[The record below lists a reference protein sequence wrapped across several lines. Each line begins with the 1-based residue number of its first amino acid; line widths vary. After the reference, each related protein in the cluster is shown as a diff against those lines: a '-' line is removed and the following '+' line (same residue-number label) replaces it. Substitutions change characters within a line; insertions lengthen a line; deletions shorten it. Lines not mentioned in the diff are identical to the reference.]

1 MCDFL
6 SWDVSN
12 APVYIG
18 QGYPAS
24 HLLPISAAGFS
35 GSKHGGRPPLFDD
48 LPIAV
53 QPVPLLHAVELV
65 AYKVRAVLEMVRDTI
80 HKRMQID
87 PHTCMQ
93 TCTGRQE
100 GWRVGGWRALPL
112 RPSRRTRRTSP
123 AYHLRLPGHQ
133 ISSR

>member
-1 MCDFL
+1 MHPF
-6 SWDVSN
+6 
-12 APVYIG
+12 IG

-48 LPIAV
+48 LSIAV
-53 QPVPLLHAVELV
+53 QPVPLLHAVDLV
-65 AYKVRAVLEMVRDTI
+65 AYKVRAVLEMVRDTM
-80 HKRMQID
+80 HTRTQID
-87 PHTCMQ
+87 QHTCMQ
-93 TCTGRQE
+93 TCTGRQD

-112 RPSRRTRRTSP
+112 RPSRRTRCTSP